1 MIIITKGLGNEEK
14 TCEYY
19 KDRLHSGNGM
29 VLCNQTKPEKV
40 QRNFIKNSIV
50 EITRLSNF
58 IPFLSNKKIALIKI
72 DVEGAEAQ
80 VFEGGTELITKYHVP
95 FIFLEFSPS
104 LLEEHGSNPKKFAQF
119 FVDNGYN
126 ISLESFLSKN
136 YITVEELMNKVGYQ
150 VNCYFI
156 YNNIIE

>member
-1 MIIITKGLGNEEK
+1 
-14 TCEYY
+14 
-19 KDRLHSGNGM
+19 M

-40 QRNFIKNSIV
+40 QSNFIKTSTV

-58 IPFLSNKKIALIKI
+58 IPFLSNKRLALIKI

-104 LLEEHGSNPKKFAQF
+104 LLEEHGSNPKKFVQF

-136 YITVEELMNKVGYQ
+136 YISVEELMHKVGYQ

-156 YNNIIE
+156 YNHMVD

>member
-1 MIIITKGLGNEEK
+1 
-14 TCEYY
+14 
-19 KDRLHSGNGM
+19 M
-29 VLCNQTKPEKV
+29 V
-40 QRNFIKNSIV
+40 
-50 EITRLSNF
+50 
-58 IPFLSNKKIALIKI
+58 
-72 DVEGAEAQ
+72 
-80 VFEGGTELITKYHVP
+80 ITKYHVP